1 MYIIQP
7 NRQNIIGDKMTITF
21 IRSVII
27 YVFVVMAV
35 RVMGKRQVGELNPHE
50 LVITILIS
58 AIATVPLEDNAMP
71 LANSLVPILI
81 FISLEIIESVLCMK
95 SLKFRNM
102 IQGRPMYIIKDSKLK
117 QNVLKKIRYTMDDL
131 IDSLRQQGIFDI
143 AEVENAIVETNGKIS
158 VQKKAEL
165 SPITPRDMD
174 IKVEKAEIP
183 NILIIDSE
191 VVTEYFGEEK
201 TKERTIYHIVKNH
214 DIDINEIMMM
224 SVDNNSKVYI
234 IRRDD
239 V

>member
-1 MYIIQP
+1 
-7 NRQNIIGDKMTITF
+7 MTITF

-27 YVFVVMAV
+27 YVFVVMAI

-95 SLKFRNM
+95 SLWFRNM
-102 IQGRPMYIIKDSKLK
+102 IQGRPMYIIKNERLK

-131 IDSLRQQGIFDI
+131 IDSLRQQGVFDI

-165 SPITPRDMD
+165 SPVTPKDMN
-174 IKVEKAEIP
+174 IKVDKADIP
-183 NILIIDSE
+183 NILIIDGDA
-191 VVTEYFGEEK
+191 VTEYFGEEK
-201 TKERTIYHIVKNH
+201 TKNEAIEKIAKNH
-214 DIDINEIMMM
+214 NISISDAMMM
-224 SVDNNSKVYI
+224 SVNSKSKVYI
-234 IRRDD
+234 IRRDNN
-239 V
+239 

>member
-1 MYIIQP
+1 
-7 NRQNIIGDKMTITF
+7 MTITF

-71 LANSLVPILI
+71 LTNSLVPILI

-239 V
+239 E